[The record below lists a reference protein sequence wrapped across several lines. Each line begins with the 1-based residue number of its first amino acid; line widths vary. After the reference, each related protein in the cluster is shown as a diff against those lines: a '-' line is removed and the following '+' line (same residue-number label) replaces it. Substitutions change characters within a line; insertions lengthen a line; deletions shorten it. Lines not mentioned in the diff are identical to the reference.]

1 MKYEDFLAEYGVTE
15 AAIGE
20 NAKRYVKSYLVATAI
35 MEKEGIDEDDQVYRS
50 KKNELLSS
58 SGYASEDAAV
68 ANGISSEN
76 IDMTVRYYLACD
88 IILDNA
94 KIQGDTSAESVE
106 ETPEDT
112 AEAVNENAG
121 EDTQEENTEEENYTE
136 DEENTEEENYDED
149 YDEE

>member
-1 MKYEDFLAEYGVTE
+1 MQE
-15 AAIGE
+15 
-20 NAKRYVKSYLVATAI
+20 
-35 MEKEGIDEDDQVYRS
+35 EGIDEDDQVYRS

-94 KIQGDTSAESVE
+94 KIQGDASAESVE
-106 ETPEDT
+106 ETQEEAPEEPVET
-112 AEAVNENAG
+112 VSENTV
-121 EDTQEENTEEENYTE
+121 EDTQEEYTEEETYTG

-149 YDEE
+149 YNEE

>member
-1 MKYEDFLAEYGVTE
+1 M
-15 AAIGE
+15 
-20 NAKRYVKSYLVATAI
+20 ATAI
-35 MEKEGIDEDDQVYRS
+35 MENEGIDEDDQIYRT

-88 IILDNA
+88 IIMDNA
-94 KIQGDTSAESVE
+94 KINGAETAESAEATQE
-106 ETPEDT
+106 ES
-112 AEAVNENAG
+112 AAAVSETG
-121 EDTQEENTEEENYTE
+121 DEDTQEENTEETTYTE
-136 DEENTEEENYDED
+136 DEENTEEETYDED

>member
-1 MKYEDFLAEYGVTE
+1 M
-15 AAIGE
+15 E
-20 NAKRYVKSYLVATAI
+20 N
-35 MEKEGIDEDDQVYRS
+35 EGIDEDDQIYRA

-94 KIQGDTSAESVE
+94 KIQGDASAESVAETQE
-106 ETPEDT
+106 ENQEEPQEESTV
-112 AEAVNENAG
+112 AVSETG
-121 EDTQEENTEEENYTE
+121 DEDTQEEYTQEENYTE
-136 DEENTEEENYDED
+136 DEETTEEETYNED